1 MFEGRF
7 YGQIDGV
14 AMGSP
19 LGPVLANLVMGYYE
33 QNWLQLFAKFEV
45 IYCRHM
51 DDIICL
57 FNSEYDA
64 DSFVY
69 LNQQHSNVKFTIE
82 KPMHNQLLYLDLLIT
97 NNVDKFLSLSPK
109 AIH

>member
-1 MFEGRF
+1 MLLLCSCISNYQNLKNLLQLASSGTHFMFEGRF

-19 LGPVLANLVMGYYE
+19 LGPVLANLFMGYYE
-33 QNWLQLFAKFEV
+33 QNWLQSFAKFEV
-45 IYCRHM
+45 IYCRHV

-64 DSFVY
+64 DSFV
-69 LNQQHSNVKFTIE
+69 
-82 KPMHNQLLYLDLLIT
+82 
-97 NNVDKFLSLSPK
+97 
-109 AIH
+109 